1 MSLDIDITLTRDA
14 FELIAGVSF
23 DARTPTAVVG
33 PNGAGKSSLL
43 AAVAGLVPVSSGS
56 ITLDGRTLTG
66 DGVVVPPAKRSM
78 GVVFQDLRLFPTRSA
93 LDNVAFPLCA
103 RGVSKRNARTRAHEW
118 LNKLGGEPVAN
129 VRADALSGGYAQR
142 VALARALASEPSV
155 LLLDEPLSSLDAGAR
170 VQTRRVIAEV
180 LESFDGV
187 AILVTHDPLEALSLC
202 DRLVILEGGRV
213 AQIGSREEVG
223 LHPRTEFGAALLG
236 LNLFQGSID
245 TDRAS
250 VRMDGATIAVGPT
263 DLPAGADVF
272 ASIHPRS
279 IVLSSDRPSGSAR
292 NVISG
297 AVRTI
302 DEHDGRARLEL
313 DSNPRL
319 IVEVTSASVAGLGLA
334 PGATVW
340 ASFKATD
347 VRVYER

>member
-1 MSLDIDITLTRDA
+1 VSLDVDITLTRDA
-14 FELIAGVSF
+14 FELVADVSF

-43 AAVAGLVPVSSGS
+43 SAIAGLVPISFGTIS
-56 ITLDGRTLTG
+56 LDGRTLTG
-66 DGVVVPPAKRSM
+66 DGVAVPPPNRSM

-93 LDNVAFPLCA
+93 LDNVAFPLRA
-103 RGVSKRNARTRAHEW
+103 RGVAKREARARAHGW
-118 LNKLGGEPVAN
+118 LHRLGAESVAN
-129 VRADALSGGYAQR
+129 VRADFLSGGYAQR
-142 VALARALASEPSV
+142 VALARALASEPEV

-170 VQTRRVIAEV
+170 VQTRRVIGEV
-180 LESFDGV
+180 LDSFDGV

-202 DRLVILEGGRV
+202 DRLVVLEGGRV
-213 AQIGSREEVG
+213 AQVGTREEVG

-236 LNLFQGSID
+236 LNLFRGTIEPDPATVQL
-245 TDRAS
+245 
-250 VRMDGATIAVGPT
+250 DGAALSIGPSEF
-263 DLPAGADVF
+263 PAGTDVF

-297 AVRTI
+297 TVRTI
-302 DEHDGRARLEL
+302 DEHDGRARVEL
-313 DSNPRL
+313 DSRPRL
-319 IVEVTSASVAGLGLA
+319 IVEVTSASVASMGLVRGVR
-334 PGATVW
+334 VW